1 MIMKMKKV
9 EYLAKIRELV
19 HDNEEYVEFLDAEI
33 AKLNEKAK
41 KDKEKRAAKT
51 GEDGEIRAA
60 AIETLEKAGRAI
72 TLAELVAGIG
82 DEYTVAKVVHHIKP
96 LVDGGIV
103 IKEKAK
109 VGDRKIMTYKL
120 G

>member
-1 MIMKMKKV
+1 MKMKKV

-19 HDNEEYVEFLDAEI
+19 NDNEEYVEFLDAEI

-51 GEDGEIRAA
+51 GEDGENIKTA
-60 AIETLEKAGRAI
+60 AIEALEKAGRAI

-82 DEYTVAKVVHHIKP
+82 DEYTAAKVVHHIKP